1 MGGEA
6 GGQELRVRLEVALRD
21 CRVALSEYQSGLVDE
36 AQLRRA
42 LKHHGMVEHGDEVW
56 LLDLSAGHWCRYDG
70 LSVDPVPAPLDAVQL
85 SRLRGVI
92 DRLAD
97 ELVPGR
103 QL

>member
-1 MGGEA
+1 MAGHEA
-6 GGQELRVRLEVALRD
+6 AEELRGRLEAALRE

-36 AQLRRA
+36 AELRRA
-42 LKHHGMVEHGDEVW
+42 LKHHGMVEDDDAVW
-56 LLDLSAGHWCRYDG
+56 LLDLSAGRWCRYDG
-70 LSVDPVPAPLDAVQL
+70 LSVDPVPSPLDAVQL

-103 QL
+103 GT

>member
-1 MGGEA
+1 MD
-6 GGQELRVRLEVALRD
+6 GQGDLRARLETALRD
-21 CRVALSEYQSGLVDE
+21 CRNALGEYQSGLVDDVE
-36 AQLRRA
+36 LRRA

-70 LSVDPVPAPLDAVQL
+70 LSVDPVPSPLDAVQL

-97 ELVPGR
+97 ELVPGAGR
-103 QL
+103 